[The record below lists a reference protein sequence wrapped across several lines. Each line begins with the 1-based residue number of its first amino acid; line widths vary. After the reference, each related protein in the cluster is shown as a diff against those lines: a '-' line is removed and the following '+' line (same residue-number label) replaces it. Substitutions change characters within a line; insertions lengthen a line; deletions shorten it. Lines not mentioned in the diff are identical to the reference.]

1 MKRVLIAA
9 TLVVAAAAF
18 PSWSAAATLK
28 GVVVARSATRS
39 TLAVA
44 SAQGTV
50 RTLHVA
56 RLVRAGSRIAVAAT
70 ARADGTFM
78 SSRLAVTG
86 HARHARI
93 RGFVVGRTARHLLL
107 SAGQSMIAVRVNAR
121 TTATAADDG
130 HHGSHGEEDGD
141 VATEIEIIVGIAA
154 NGELEDEDEI
164 VVNKADLV
172 EIEGVVIGVQPGAIQ
187 VRPEHGMPVTVTVP
201 PNLDLHVAVGDEIEV
216 KAIVQGTTLI
226 LVKAEIED
234 EHEEDD
240 G

>member
-9 TLVVAAAAF
+9 TLVSAAAAF

-28 GVVVARSATRS
+28 GVVVARSTARS

-44 SAQGTV
+44 SARGTV

-56 RLVRAGSRIAVAAT
+56 RLVRAGSRVAVAAT
-70 ARADGTFM
+70 PRADGTFM
-78 SSRLAVTG
+78 SSRVAVTG
-86 HARHARI
+86 RARHARI

-107 SAGQSMIAVRVNAR
+107 SAGQSMIAVRLSAR
-121 TTATAADDG
+121 TAASAADDG
-130 HHGSHGEEDGD
+130 HHGDDD
-141 VATEIEIIVGIAA
+141 VGTEIEIVVGIAA

-164 VVNKADLV
+164 VVNKAALV
-172 EIEGVVIGVQPGAIQ
+172 EIEGVVVGVQPGAIQ
-187 VRPEHGMPVTVTVP
+187 VLPEHGIPVTVTVP
-201 PNLDLHVAVGDEIEV
+201 PNVDLHVAVGDEIEV